1 MITTRMSVKEIF
13 KEFEKDKDLVY
24 SRFDGF
30 VHANKKSLLK
40 IQKQKGRDYW
50 IPCKGVRH
58 PIINYNKYRGCI
70 KANFITSEKF
80 SISSVIYLILN
91 DSITGGRIVYLM
103 PAEKS
108 DTWLIMMTPKF
119 FEEFNQKMRYTPES
133 FTESVDNFMKH
144 SGSYEAYENQ
154 EPGDPR
160 YNCSVDLGNGWAGFG
175 KMDKE
180 KLTIKLRHFYTL
192 PELSDIATENGY
204 QETDPLKIFLKLR
217 KGNKEEDD
225 EKEPSKTE
233 LSQKQKEI
241 EAAWAE
247 LEDKSYDLDIN
258 IK

>member
-24 SRFDGF
+24 DRFDGF
-30 VHANKKSLLK
+30 VHANKKSLLR
-40 IQKQKGRDYW
+40 IQKQNGKDYW
-50 IPCKGVRH
+50 VPCKGVRH

-70 KANFITSEKF
+70 KVNFITPERF
-80 SISSVIYLILN
+80 SISSVTYLILN

-103 PAEKS
+103 PANES
-108 DTWLIMMTPKF
+108 DTWLITMTPKF
-119 FEEFNQKMRYTPES
+119 FEEFNQKMGYTPES
-133 FTESVDNFMKH
+133 FTESVDNFMKL

-154 EPGDPR
+154 ESGDPR
-160 YNCSVDLGNGWAGFG
+160 YNCQVDLGNGWAGFG
-175 KMDKE
+175 KMDRE

-192 PELSDIATENGY
+192 SELSDIATD

-217 KGNKEEDD
+217 GGNKEDD
-225 EKEPSKTE
+225 EKEPSKIE

-247 LEDKSYDLDIN
+247 LENREYDLDI
-258 IK
+258 K

>member
-30 VHANKKSLLK
+30 VHTNKESLLR
-40 IQKQKGRDYW
+40 IQKQHGKNYW
-50 IPCKGVRH
+50 VPCKGVRH

-70 KANFITSEKF
+70 KVNFITSEKF
-80 SISSVIYLILN
+80 SISSVTYLILN
-91 DSITGGRIVYLM
+91 DSITGGKIVYLM
-103 PAEKS
+103 PAEES
-108 DTWLIMMTPKF
+108 DTWLITMTPKF
-119 FEEFNQKMRYTPES
+119 FEEFNQKMGYTPES
-133 FTESVDNFMKH
+133 FTESVDNFMKQ

-154 EPGDPR
+154 ELGDPR
-160 YNCSVDLGNGWAGFG
+160 YNCQVDLGNGWTGFG
-175 KMDKE
+175 RMNRE
-180 KLTIKLRHFYTL
+180 KSTIKLRHFYTF
-192 PELSDIATENGY
+192 PELSDNGY

-217 KGNKEEDD
+217 EGNKEDD

-247 LEDKSYDLDIN
+247 LENREYDLDI
-258 IK
+258 K

>member
-24 SRFDGF
+24 DRFDGF
-30 VHANKKSLLK
+30 VHANKKSLLR
-40 IQKQKGRDYW
+40 IQKQNGKDYW
-50 IPCKGVRH
+50 VPCKGVRH

-70 KANFITSEKF
+70 KVNFITPERF
-80 SISSVIYLILN
+80 SISSVTYLILN

-103 PAEKS
+103 PASES
-108 DTWLIMMTPKF
+108 DTWLITITPKF
-119 FEEFNQKMRYTPES
+119 FEEFNQKMGYTPES
-133 FTESVDNFMKH
+133 FTESVDNFMKL

-154 EPGDPR
+154 ESGDPR
-160 YNCSVDLGNGWAGFG
+160 YNCQVDLGNGWAGFG
-175 KMDKE
+175 KMDRE

-192 PELSDIATENGY
+192 SELSDIATD

-217 KGNKEEDD
+217 GGNKEDD
-225 EKEPSKTE
+225 EKEPSKIE

-247 LEDKSYDLDIN
+247 LENREYDLDI
-258 IK
+258 K